1 MKKAIICTLTT
12 IAIMTI
18 FVIGAG
24 QELTTGATI
33 TAVIALVW
41 LGLVAVA
48 NTRRRHR
55 DH

>member
-1 MKKAIICTLTT
+1 MKKAIIWTITT

-33 TAVIALVW
+33 AAGICCAW

-48 NTRRRHR
+48 NTRRHHR